1 MGKLQ
6 KPGEKPNRSGEYIE
20 RGPRG
25 GAVSKPRQVTIE
37 PGDEKLPPTGEKNRK
52 WERIGPEKKQIW
64 LWQEVEIK
72 YSIKGKQA
80 ARIEPIT
87 FSDLN
92 MTENDIEEI
101 LRNSIDMICDEEESM
116 LIVGR
121 QVRNEKNGRSD
132 LTAVDNNGNIVLI
145 EIKRDRNDIVHRRE
159 AFEFQAIRYAAS
171 YATIDETDDLVK
183 KVYAP
188 YIEKYRS
195 EYELGE
201 LTSFELGIRKLNEF
215 LQVNDAQKNFNEK
228 QRIILVAS
236 DFDEQTLSAVAWL
249 NSNNVDMSCYRLTP
263 YKLNEDLFFY
273 VEKLLPVTNY
283 EDYYVN
289 LMDKSVMTTV
299 AGDKKITRRSLP
311 KIDLMLEWGA
321 VKEGD
326 IIVAKGRDD
335 EGRLLSNGNIM
346 VNGEEKSMQAWLKEI
361 YGWSSVQ
368 TYVFAVHKETGKT
381 LSQIREEYMAQKET
395 ENTEI

>member
-1 MGKLQ
+1 M
-6 KPGEKPNRSGEYIE
+6 
-20 RGPRG
+20 
-25 GAVSKPRQVTIE
+25 
-37 PGDEKLPPTGEKNRK
+37 
-52 WERIGPEKKQIW
+52 
-64 LWQEVEIK
+64 

-80 ARIEPIT
+80 ARIEPVT
-87 FSDLN
+87 FSELN

-145 EIKRDRNDIVHRRE
+145 EIKRDRKDIEHRKE

-171 YATIDETDDLVK
+171 YATIDKTDDLVK

-195 EYELGE
+195 EFELGE

-249 NSNNVDMSCYRLTP
+249 NSNNVDMSCFRLTP

-283 EDYYVN
+283 DDYYVN

-299 AGDKKITRRSLP
+299 TGDKKITRRSLP
-311 KIDLMLEWGA
+311 KIDLMLEWG
-321 VKEGD
+321 VVEEGD
-326 IIVAKGRDD
+326 IIVAKGRED
-335 EGRLLSNGNIM
+335 EGRLLSNGNVT

>member
-1 MGKLQ
+1 MY
-6 KPGEKPNRSGEYIE
+6 N
-20 RGPRG
+20 
-25 GAVSKPRQVTIE
+25 
-37 PGDEKLPPTGEKNRK
+37 
-52 WERIGPEKKQIW
+52 
-64 LWQEVEIK
+64 
-72 YSIKGKQA
+72 IKGKQA
-80 ARIEPIT
+80 ARIEPVT
-87 FSDLN
+87 FSELN

-132 LTAVDNNGNIVLI
+132 LTAVDNSGNIVLI
-145 EIKRDRNDIVHRRE
+145 EIKRDRKDIEHRRE

-171 YATIDETDDLVK
+171 YATIEKTDDLVK

-195 EYELGE
+195 EFELGE

-283 EDYYVN
+283 DDYYVN
-289 LMDKSVMTTV
+289 LMDKSLIAT
-299 AGDKKITRRSLP
+299 ASGEKKIIRRSLP
-311 KIDLMLEWGA
+311 KIDLMLEWGV

-326 IIVAKGRDD
+326 IIVAKGRED
-335 EGRLLSNGNIM
+335 EGRLLSNGNVM

-381 LSQIREEYMAQKET
+381 LSQIREEYMTQKET
-395 ENTEI
+395 KNIEL

>member
-1 MGKLQ
+1 M
-6 KPGEKPNRSGEYIE
+6 
-20 RGPRG
+20 
-25 GAVSKPRQVTIE
+25 
-37 PGDEKLPPTGEKNRK
+37 
-52 WERIGPEKKQIW
+52 
-64 LWQEVEIK
+64 

-80 ARIEPIT
+80 ARIEPVT
-87 FSDLN
+87 FSELN

-145 EIKRDRNDIVHRRE
+145 EIKRDRKDIEHRKE

-171 YATIDETDDLVK
+171 YATIDKTDDLVK

-195 EYELGE
+195 EFELGE

-249 NSNNVDMSCYRLTP
+249 NSNNVDMSCFRLTP

-283 EDYYVN
+283 DDYYVN
-289 LMDKSVMTTV
+289 LIDKSVMTTV
-299 AGDKKITRRSLP
+299 TGDKKITRRSLP
-311 KIDLMLEWGA
+311 KIDLMLEWGV

-326 IIVAKGRDD
+326 IIVAKGRED
-335 EGRLLSNGNIM
+335 EGRLLSNGNVM

-381 LSQIREEYMAQKET
+381 LSQIREEYMVQKET
-395 ENTEI
+395 ESTEV

>member
-1 MGKLQ
+1 M
-6 KPGEKPNRSGEYIE
+6 
-20 RGPRG
+20 
-25 GAVSKPRQVTIE
+25 
-37 PGDEKLPPTGEKNRK
+37 
-52 WERIGPEKKQIW
+52 
-64 LWQEVEIK
+64 

-80 ARIEPIT
+80 ARIEPVT
-87 FSDLN
+87 FSELN
-92 MTENDIEEI
+92 MTENDIEEV

-145 EIKRDRNDIVHRRE
+145 EIKRDRKDIEHRKE

-171 YATIDETDDLVK
+171 YATIDKIDDLVK

-195 EYELGE
+195 EFELGE

-215 LQVNDAQKNFNEK
+215 LRVNDAQKNFNEK

-249 NSNNVDMSCYRLTP
+249 NSNNVDLSCYRLTP
-263 YKLNEDLFFY
+263 YKLNEDIFFY

-283 EDYYVN
+283 DDYYVN
-289 LMDKSVMTTV
+289 LMDKSAVTTV
-299 AGDKKITRRSLP
+299 TGDKKITRRSLP
-311 KIDLMLEWGA
+311 KIDLMLEWGV

-326 IIVAKGRDD
+326 IIVAKGRED
-335 EGRLLSNGNIM
+335 EGRLLSNGNVM
-346 VNGEEKSMQAWLKEI
+346 VNGEEKSMQAWLKEV

>member
-1 MGKLQ
+1 M
-6 KPGEKPNRSGEYIE
+6 
-20 RGPRG
+20 
-25 GAVSKPRQVTIE
+25 
-37 PGDEKLPPTGEKNRK
+37 
-52 WERIGPEKKQIW
+52 
-64 LWQEVEIK
+64 
-72 YSIKGKQA
+72 YSIKGKKA
-80 ARIEPIT
+80 ARIEPVT
-87 FSDLN
+87 FSELN

-145 EIKRDRNDIVHRRE
+145 EIKRDRKDIEHRKE

-171 YATIDETDDLVK
+171 YATIDKTDDLVK

-195 EYELGE
+195 EFELGE

-228 QRIILVAS
+228 QRIILVTS

-283 EDYYVN
+283 DDYYVN
-289 LMDKSVMTTV
+289 LMDKSIVTTV
-299 AGDKKITRRSLP
+299 TGDKKITRRSLP
-311 KIDLMLEWGA
+311 KIDLMLEWGV

-326 IIVAKGRDD
+326 IIVAKGRGD
-335 EGRLLSNGNIM
+335 EGRLLSNGNVM
-346 VNGEEKSMQAWLKEI
+346 VNGEEKSMQAWLKEV

-381 LSQIREEYMAQKET
+381 LSQIREEYMVQKET

>member
-1 MGKLQ
+1 
-6 KPGEKPNRSGEYIE
+6 
-20 RGPRG
+20 
-25 GAVSKPRQVTIE
+25 
-37 PGDEKLPPTGEKNRK
+37 
-52 WERIGPEKKQIW
+52 
-64 LWQEVEIK
+64 VESL
-72 YSIKGKQA
+72 YNVKGKQA
-80 ARIEPIT
+80 ARIEPVT
-87 FSDLN
+87 FSELN
-92 MTENDIEEI
+92 MMENDIEEI

-145 EIKRDRNDIVHRRE
+145 EIKRDRKDIEHRRE

-171 YATIDETDDLVK
+171 YATIEETDDLVK

-195 EYELGE
+195 EFELGE
-201 LTSFELGIRKLNEF
+201 LTSYELGIRKLNEF

-263 YKLNEDLFFY
+263 YRLNDEIYFY
-273 VEKLLPVTNY
+273 VEKLLPITNY
-283 EDYYVN
+283 DDYYVN
-289 LMDKSVMTTV
+289 LLDKSVITTI
-299 AGDKKITRRSLP
+299 AGEKKISRRSLP
-311 KIDLMLEWGA
+311 KIDLMLEWGV
-321 VKEGD
+321 VKPGD
-326 IIVAKGRDD
+326 TIVAKGREN
-335 EGRLLSNGNIM
+335 EGDLLSNGNVM

-368 TYVFAVHKETGKT
+368 TYVFAVHKESGKT
-381 LSQIREEYMAQKET
+381 LSQIREEYIEKM
-395 ENTEI
+395 ENASVEK

>member
-1 MGKLQ
+1 VY
-6 KPGEKPNRSGEYIE
+6 N
-20 RGPRG
+20 
-25 GAVSKPRQVTIE
+25 
-37 PGDEKLPPTGEKNRK
+37 
-52 WERIGPEKKQIW
+52 
-64 LWQEVEIK
+64 
-72 YSIKGKQA
+72 IKGKQA
-80 ARIEPIT
+80 ARIEPVT
-87 FSDLN
+87 FSELN

-145 EIKRDRNDIVHRRE
+145 EIKRDRKDIEHRRE

-171 YATIDETDDLVK
+171 YATIEKTDDLVK

-195 EYELGE
+195 EFELGE
-201 LTSFELGIRKLNEF
+201 LTSFELGSRKLNEF

-263 YKLNEDLFFY
+263 YKLNEDIFFY
-273 VEKLLPVTNY
+273 VEKLLPITNY
-283 EDYYVN
+283 DDYYVN
-289 LMDKSVMTTV
+289 LMDKSVTTT
-299 AGDKKITRRSLP
+299 ATRDKKITRRSLP
-311 KIDLMLEWGA
+311 KIDLMLEWGV

-326 IIVAKGRDD
+326 IIVAKGREE
-335 EGRLLSNGNIM
+335 EGRLLSNGNVM

-368 TYVFAVHKETGKT
+368 TYVFAVHKKTGKT
-381 LSQIREEYMAQKET
+381 LSQIREEYMLQKET
-395 ENTEI
+395 DNTVI

>member
-1 MGKLQ
+1 VKILY
-6 KPGEKPNRSGEYIE
+6 N
-20 RGPRG
+20 
-25 GAVSKPRQVTIE
+25 
-37 PGDEKLPPTGEKNRK
+37 
-52 WERIGPEKKQIW
+52 
-64 LWQEVEIK
+64 
-72 YSIKGKQA
+72 IKGKQA
-80 ARIEPIT
+80 ARIEPVT
-87 FSDLN
+87 FSELN

-132 LTAVDNNGNIVLI
+132 LTAVDNSGNIVLI
-145 EIKRDRNDIVHRRE
+145 EIKRDRKDIEHRRE

-171 YATIDETDDLVK
+171 YATIEKTDDLVK

-195 EYELGE
+195 EFELGE

-263 YKLNEDLFFY
+263 YKLNEDIFFY

-283 EDYYVN
+283 DDYYVN
-289 LMDKSVMTTV
+289 LMDKSLIAT
-299 AGDKKITRRSLP
+299 ASGEKKIIRRSLP
-311 KIDLMLEWGA
+311 KIDLMLEWGV

-326 IIVAKGRDD
+326 IIVAKGRED
-335 EGRLLSNGNIM
+335 EGRLLSNGNVM

-381 LSQIREEYMAQKET
+381 LSQIREEYMTQKET
-395 ENTEI
+395 KNIEL

>member
-1 MGKLQ
+1 M
-6 KPGEKPNRSGEYIE
+6 
-20 RGPRG
+20 
-25 GAVSKPRQVTIE
+25 V
-37 PGDEKLPPTGEKNRK
+37 
-52 WERIGPEKKQIW
+52 
-64 LWQEVEIK
+64 

-80 ARIEPIT
+80 ARIEPVT
-87 FSDLN
+87 FSELN
-92 MTENDIEEI
+92 MTENDIEEV

-145 EIKRDRNDIVHRRE
+145 EIKRDRKDIEHRKE

-171 YATIDETDDLVK
+171 YATIEKTDDLVK

-195 EYELGE
+195 EFELGE

-215 LQVNDAQKNFNEK
+215 LRVNDAQKNFNEK

-263 YKLNEDLFFY
+263 YKLNEDIFFY

-283 EDYYVN
+283 DDYYVN
-289 LMDKSVMTTV
+289 LMDKSAVTTV
-299 AGDKKITRRSLP
+299 TGDKKITRRSLP
-311 KIDLMLEWGA
+311 KIDLMLEWGV

-326 IIVAKGRDD
+326 IIVAKGRED
-335 EGRLLSNGNIM
+335 EGRLLSNGNVM
-346 VNGEEKSMQAWLKEI
+346 VNGEEKSMQAWLKEV